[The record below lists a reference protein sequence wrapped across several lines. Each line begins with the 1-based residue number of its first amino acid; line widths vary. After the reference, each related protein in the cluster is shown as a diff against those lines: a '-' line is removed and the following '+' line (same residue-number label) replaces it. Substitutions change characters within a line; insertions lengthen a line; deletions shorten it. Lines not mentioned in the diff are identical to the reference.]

1 MMSKRINRFIA
12 LLFLLALG
20 MATLLAKHDL
30 RVSAQRA
37 NVAGSNV
44 RNAAIVTTTA
54 EVLKETSEIR
64 ELAILRPVRSGGQ
77 SRAEIE
83 GMLIKNLN
91 EQMTPG
97 EMHATDPYLR
107 KF

>member
-54 EVLKETSEIR
+54 EVLKETTATR
-64 ELAILRPVRSGGQ
+64 ELALLRPLS
-77 SRAEIE
+77 SRGPPPSNTHRTVIT
-83 GMLIKNLN
+83 
-91 EQMTPG
+91 TPN
-97 EMHATDPYLR
+97 HAITTAPTPHPP
-107 KF
+107 